1 MTRKELVEAL
11 TANFAEDEE
20 VTFVYCDDQGE
31 VRETKVEIRDHEQE
45 TCKGHWEYKGVPV
58 GDYADI
64 RKMRKTGI
72 DMFGNR
78 CSYSD
83 LHAHT
88 QWVRD
93 GGTIKD
99 KRRVVYIG

>member
-1 MTRKELVEAL
+1 MLDHSTHNRNARRNNGMTRKELVEAL

-64 RKMRKTGI
+64 KKMTRPE
-72 DMFGNR
+72 
-78 CSYSD
+78 
-83 LHAHT
+83 
-88 QWVRD
+88 
-93 GGTIKD
+93 
-99 KRRVVYIG
+99 